1 MKSLTILVP
10 FFNEEKSI
18 IDSLR
23 ELDKISIANEII
35 LIDDGSTDSSFKLVQ
50 NFIIGKDKYKIIQ
63 SDVNNGKG
71 AALNQSKS
79 LITSEYVVIHDA
91 DLEYD
96 PQDLEEM
103 YKLIEKDN
111 LVLGSR
117 FIGTKKRNNIYFRT
131 FFANKV
137 MSFFFSILNNKKITD
152 VATCY
157 KMMPSLYF
165 INTNFVEKGFSIE
178 IEIMSKFLKFS
189 KNIIEVPISYS
200 GRSYEEGK
208 KIKTIDGFQYIYN
221 TIKYRFFV

>member
-1 MKSLTILVP
+1 MITY
-10 FFNEEKSI
+10 NQW
-18 IDSLR
+18 
-23 ELDKISIANEII
+23 LDYFLLDENGEPVNG
-35 LIDDGSTDSSFKLVQ
+35 DDGQ
-50 NFIIGKDKYKIIQ
+50 PIPIGKEYYFDITISQ
-63 SDVNNGKG
+63 FNLDVASSTG
-71 AALNQSKS
+71 
-79 LITSEYVVIHDA
+79 I
-91 DLEYD
+91 D